1 MSISLFNFVNFLV
14 IYTFNHPGGWFF
26 LFHKTLKEEI
36 MKKLFSMASV
46 FLLILGLAGCNLN
59 AKEEDLELR
68 QQQIDELQDEIMAI
82 MYSSDF
88 AVGGNVNLEEM
99 RESLD
104 RQIKEL
110 QELTFDNVLTVTLT
124 YWDDSIGIKTIGFD
138 DDFQGNLFDLLE
150 MNYTIE
156 YDETDYGIYLK
167 SIHGLNP
174 IEGAFIQLS
183 KNGEPASVGVD
194 SITFDDDDV
203 FSFEVVWWDPV
214 QEAVDAAIKLFL
226 LNQADNYVNSETI
239 DYNVFLALNLLDE
252 NLHISDSE
260 VETLV
265 TSNSITTVNDYFK
278 AIMILKSRGFNTYI
292 LVEELN
298 SMVTVGPYGQTA
310 YGLLALDSYSY
321 MYDYSAY
328 LSAALTD
335 LSTTTPF
342 NLGLDAGAV
351 SIMALSSH
359 ITEPGVQDLI
369 DEFTTW
375 ISTSQL
381 DSGGVKTR
389 DIVWG
394 DTTYPGTEN
403 ASSIAQVIL
412 GLLAN
417 GINPTGPDFTKLDN
431 NLITS
436 LLSFQTETGSFDWA
450 KNDEYT
456 EDLAFSTPQAFLALV
471 AYQVYSNTYTAV
483 NPYNFK

>member
-1 MSISLFNFVNFLV
+1 
-14 IYTFNHPGGWFF
+14 
-26 LFHKTLKEEI
+26 
-36 MKKLFSMASV
+36 MKKLFSIASV

-68 QQQIDELQDEIMAI
+68 QQQIDELEEEIMAI
-82 MYSSDF
+82 MISSDG
-88 AVGGNVNLEEM
+88 AAWENVNLEEM
-99 RESLD
+99 RESLN

-110 QELTFDNVLTVTLT
+110 QELTFDNVFTVTLT
-124 YWDDSIGIKTIGFD
+124 YEDDSIGIKTIGFD

-150 MNYTIE
+150 MNYTME

-167 SIHGLNP
+167 SISGLNP

-214 QEAVDAAIKLFL
+214 QEAVDTAINLFL
-226 LNQADNYVNSETI
+226 LNHVKNYVNIETI
-239 DYNVFLALNLLDE
+239 DYNVISALNLLDTL
-252 NLHISDSE
+252 NQYVSNSE

-265 TSNSITTVNDYFK
+265 TSTSITTVNDYFK
-278 AIMILKSRGFNTYI
+278 AIVKLQCIGFNTYI
-292 LVEELN
+292 LMEELN
-298 SMVTVGPYGQTA
+298 DMVTVGPYGQTA
-310 YGLLALDSYSY
+310 YGLLALDSHSY
-321 MYDYSAY
+321 MYDYSSY
-328 LSAALTD
+328 LSEALVD
-335 LSTTTPF
+335 LTNTSPYD
-342 NLGLDAGAV
+342 LGLDAGGV

-359 ITEPGVQDLI
+359 ISEPGVQDLI

-381 DSGGVKTR
+381 DSGGVQTR
-389 DIVWG
+389 DVIWG
-394 DTTYPGTEN
+394 ETTYPGTEN

-417 GINPTGPDFTKLDN
+417 GIDPSGPDYTKQGN

-450 KNDEYT
+450 ANDEYT

-471 AYQVYSNTYTAV
+471 AFQVYSNTHSSV
-483 NPYNFK
+483 NPFDFK